1 MPIILLFYARDF
13 SLHLSYHENQKMNT
27 IAGGPTRTIAL
38 VLYLNSV
45 ACILTITTVILLVVQ
60 GVRLSNENY
69 FALASFPNLLAFP
82 LSTLNLACQLLIKSP
97 LSRFSKIK
105 ILKESFNVSYR
116 INRLSFVLSIIF
128 ILHHMNYGMW
138 FFHSIIG

>member
-1 MPIILLFYARDF
+1 MNTRDF
-13 SLHLSYHENQKMNT
+13 DL
-27 IAGGPTRTIAL
+27 TRAIAL
-38 VLYLNSV
+38 VLYLNSA
-45 ACILTITTVILLVVQ
+45 ACIVTITIVILLVVQ
-60 GVRLSNENY
+60 WVGLSNENY
-69 FALASFPNLLAFP
+69 FALASCPNVLAFP
-82 LSTLNLACQLLIKSP
+82 LSTLNLACQLVIKSP
-97 LSRFSKIK
+97 ISRFSKIK

>member
-1 MPIILLFYARDF
+1 MNTRDF
-13 SLHLSYHENQKMNT
+13 D
-27 IAGGPTRTIAL
+27 PTRAIAL
-38 VLYLNSV
+38 VLYLNSA
-45 ACILTITTVILLVVQ
+45 ACIVTITIVILLVVQ

-82 LSTLNLACQLLIKSP
+82 LSTLNLACQLVIKSP
-97 LSRFSKIK
+97 ISRFSKIK
-105 ILKESFNVSYR
+105 TLKESFNVSYR

>member
-1 MPIILLFYARDF
+1 MPIILFYNAHDF
-13 SLHLSYHENQKMNT
+13 SLYLFCHENQKMNT
-27 IAGGPTRTIAL
+27 RICDTIGIIAL

-45 ACILTITTVILLVVQ
+45 ACIVTITTVILLVVQ

-82 LSTLNLACQLLIKSP
+82 LSTLNLACQLVIKSP
-97 LSRFSKIK
+97 ISRFSKIK
-105 ILKESFNVSYR
+105 TFKKSFDVSYR
-116 INRLSFVLSIIF
+116 INRLSFVLSIVF
-128 ILHHMNYGMW
+128 ILHHTNYGMW